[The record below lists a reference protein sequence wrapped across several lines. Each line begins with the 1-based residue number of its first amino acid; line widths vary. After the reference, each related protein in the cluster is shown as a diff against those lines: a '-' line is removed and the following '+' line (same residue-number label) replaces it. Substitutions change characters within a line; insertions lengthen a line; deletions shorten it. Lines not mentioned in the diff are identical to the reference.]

1 MASSSGNSSGSE
13 ETLQDLIDQRKR
25 KRMESNR
32 ESARRSRMKKQKHLD
47 DLTAQIVQLRYKN
60 SHILTSLN
68 LTTQDYMKM
77 EAENLVLKAQVME
90 LSQTL
95 QSLNDILNHFKSNNN
110 PMLEDFQGCPESLMY
125 FCQQPIAAAA
135 DMFYFDYFC
144 W

>member
-60 SHILTSLN
+60 SHFLTSLN

-95 QSLNDILNHFKSNNN
+95 QSLNDVLNYFKANNN
-110 PMLEDFQGCPESLMY
+110 PMFEDFQGCPESLMY
-125 FCQQPIAAAA
+125 FCQQPITATA

-144 W
+144 L